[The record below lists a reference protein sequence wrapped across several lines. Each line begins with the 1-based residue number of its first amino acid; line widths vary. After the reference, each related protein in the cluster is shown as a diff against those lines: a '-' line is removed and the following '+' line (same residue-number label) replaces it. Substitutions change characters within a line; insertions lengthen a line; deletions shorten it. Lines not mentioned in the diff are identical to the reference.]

1 MQRRH
6 RVFRKIGCRHAAFGG
21 VAGEEIA
28 GEFGHVLAPFR
39 QRWQPHRHDV
49 QAVIKILAE
58 AAGGDFSGQIATGGR
73 NHPHVHPHPA
83 RTAHTLE
90 HLFGEHAQDLGL
102 GRHRHVG
109 YVIQEQGT
117 AMRLFEQ
124 AGADILAALLH
135 PEQRLFHPLRRHP
148 RGRNHD
154 ERRIDARAPLV
165 QQAGGDFLAGTG
177 RAADQHAAAGG
188 GHPLQCGAHLVDL
201 RARAGQLDI
210 NAHPLLQRL
219 IFAAQALG
227 FSGAAHHQQQLFG
240 LERLFDIIIG
250 AALDGGDRGI
260 KVAVPGNHHDRQGRI
275 ARFHGVQQL
284 DPVHAT
290 ALQPDIENDK
300 AGPAFG
306 QRHECAFGMGS
317 GAGFKALIAQHAGHQ
332 LADIGFI
339 VDDQDIKGHCGA
351 VLLRRRW
358 WRQPAGADRV
368 AVRRQGA
375 G

>member
-1 MQRRH
+1 
-6 RVFRKIGCRHAAFGG
+6 
-21 VAGEEIA
+21 
-28 GEFGHVLAPFR
+28 
-39 QRWQPHRHDV
+39 
-49 QAVIKILAE
+49 
-58 AAGGDFSGQIATGGR
+58 
-73 NHPHVHPHPA
+73 
-83 RTAHTLE
+83 
-90 HLFGEHAQDLGL
+90 
-102 GRHRHVG
+102 
-109 YVIQEQGT
+109 
-117 AMRLFEQ
+117 MRLFEQ

-165 QQAGGDFLAGTG
+165 QQASRDFLAAAR
-177 RAADQHAAAGG
+177 RAADQHAAAGR
-188 GHPLQCGAHLVDL
+188 GHPLQGCAHLVDL
-201 RARAGQLDI
+201 LTGARQLDI
-210 NAHPLLQRL
+210 NAHPLLQRF
-219 IFAAQALG
+219 IFAAQAFG
-227 FSGAAHHQQQLFG
+227 FGGAAHHQQQLFG

-275 ARFHGVQQL
+275 AGFHGVQQF

-290 ALQPDIENDK
+290 ALQPDIEDDE

-306 QRHECAFGMGS
+306 QRRECAFGMGS
-317 GAGFKALIAQHAGHQ
+317 GAGFKAFIAQHAGHQ